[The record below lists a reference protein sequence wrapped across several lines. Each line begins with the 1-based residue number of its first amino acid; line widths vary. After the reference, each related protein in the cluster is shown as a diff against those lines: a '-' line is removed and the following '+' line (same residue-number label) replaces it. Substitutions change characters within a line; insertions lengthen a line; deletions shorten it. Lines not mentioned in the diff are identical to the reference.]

1 MSLYKCSVRHVVFTD
16 FYVTAESEKDAESK
30 IKNLMREGA
39 SGEFVDEEIAVI
51 IEPVDIH

>member
-30 IKNLMREGA
+30 IKKLMHEGA